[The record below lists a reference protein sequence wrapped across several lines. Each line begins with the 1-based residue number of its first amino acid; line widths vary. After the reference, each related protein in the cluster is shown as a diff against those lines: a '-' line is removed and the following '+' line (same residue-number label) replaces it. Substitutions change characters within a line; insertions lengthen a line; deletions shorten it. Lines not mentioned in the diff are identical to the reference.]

1 MQENIAMYYMMNMAM
16 RMQIGIIILKIKILE
31 EGYYIDESKK

>member
-1 MQENIAMYYMMNMAM
+1 MYYMMNMAM